1 MATSLYAE
9 QEADFC
15 FKGDTVTVD
24 GTLAVTGTSVFT
36 GAVTLTGGQA
46 ALKLS
51 SAPTGT
57 TAGAVWTTGAPVLT
71 NGQKYILCTAGATTW
86 RIPVFDNA

>member
-24 GTLAVTGTSVFT
+24 GTLTVTGVT
-36 GAVTLTGGQA
+36 TLTGGQA
-46 ALKLS
+46 TLKLG
-51 SAPTGT
+51 SAPSGT
-57 TAGAVWTTGAPVLT
+57 TAGAVWTSSAPVLT
-71 NGQKYILCTAGATTW
+71 AGQKYILCTAGATTW
-86 RIPVFDNA
+86 RIPVFNNA

>member
-24 GTLAVTGTSVFT
+24 GTLTVTGVT
-36 GAVTLTGGQA
+36 TLTGGQA

-51 SAPTGT
+51 SAPSGT
-57 TAGAVWTTGAPVLT
+57 TAGAVWTSGAPALT
-71 NGQKYILCTAGATTW
+71 AEQKYILCTAGGTTW
-86 RIPVFDNA
+86 RIPVFNNA

>member
-24 GTLAVTGTSVFT
+24 GTLTVTGVT
-36 GAVTLTGGQA
+36 TLTGGQA

-57 TAGAVWTTGAPVLT
+57 TAGAVWTSGVPALT
-71 NGQKYILCTAGATTW
+71 EGQKYILCTAGATTW

>member
-1 MATSLYAE
+1 MATSMYAE
-9 QEADFC
+9 QEADFA

-24 GTLAVTGTSVFT
+24 GTLTVTGVT
-36 GAVTLTGGQA
+36 TLTGGQA

-57 TAGAVWTTGAPVLT
+57 TAGAVWTSGAPALT
-71 NGQKYILCTAGATTW
+71 DGQKFILLTAGATTW
-86 RIPVFDNA
+86 RVPVWNNA

>member
-9 QEADFC
+9 EEADFR

-24 GTLAVTGTSVFT
+24 GTLEVTGTSTFT

-51 SAPTGT
+51 SAPSGT
-57 TAGAVWTTGAPVLT
+57 TAGAVWTSGAPALT
-71 NGQKYILCTAGATTW
+71 AGQKYILCTAGSTTY

>member
-24 GTLAVTGTSVFT
+24 GTLTVTGVT
-36 GAVTLTGGQA
+36 TLTGGQA

-51 SAPTGT
+51 SAPSGT
-57 TAGAVWTTGAPVLT
+57 TAGAVWTSGAPALT
-71 NGQKYILCTAGATTW
+71 AGQKYILCTAGATTW
-86 RIPVFDNA
+86 RIPVFANA

>member
-24 GTLAVTGTSVFT
+24 GTLTVTGVT
-36 GAVTLTGGQA
+36 TLTGGQA
-46 ALKLS
+46 TLKLS

-57 TAGAVWTTGAPVLT
+57 TAGAVWTSGAPVLT
-71 NGQKYILCTAGATTW
+71 AGQKYILCTAGATTW
-86 RIPVFDNA
+86 RIPVFNNA

>member
-24 GTLAVTGTSVFT
+24 GTLTVTGVT
-36 GAVTLTGGQA
+36 TLTGGQA

-51 SAPTGT
+51 SAPSGT
-57 TAGAVWTTGAPVLT
+57 TAGAVWTSGAPALT
-71 NGQKYILCTAGATTW
+71 AGQKYIVVTAGSTAY

>member
-9 QEADFC
+9 QEADFA

-24 GTLAVTGTSVFT
+24 GTLTVTGQTTLTAGV
-36 GAVTLTGGQA
+36 VTL
-46 ALKLS
+46 KMV
-51 SAPTGT
+51 SAPSGT
-57 TAGAVWTTGAPVLT
+57 TAGAVWTSGAPALT
-71 NGQKYILCTAGATTW
+71 AGQKYILCTAGSTTY

>member
-24 GTLAVTGTSVFT
+24 GTLTVTGVT
-36 GAVTLTGGQA
+36 TLTGGQA
-46 ALKLS
+46 TLKLS
-51 SAPTGT
+51 SAPSGT
-57 TAGAVWTTGAPVLT
+57 NAGVVWTTGAPALT
-71 NGQKYILCTAGATTW
+71 AGQKYILCTAGATTW
-86 RIPVFDNA
+86 RIPVFNNA

>member
-24 GTLAVTGTSVFT
+24 GTLTVTGVT
-36 GAVTLTGGQA
+36 TLTGGQA

-51 SAPTGT
+51 SAPSGT
-57 TAGAVWTTGAPVLT
+57 TAGAVWTSGAPALT
-71 NGQKYILCTAGATTW
+71 AGQKYILCTAGSTTY